1 MPKIV
6 DKEQKKREIVSKAL
20 DVFSQSGFR
29 DSNLQQIASKCG
41 YSRTTLYNYFKN
53 KEEIYYFALDAA
65 FSRIEDESKL
75 IVASTSLSTE
85 DKIKAV
91 IKSVMMNIGATD
103 KSAALMVD
111 FGLQIKTGNLRL
123 RKKVQDSV
131 VSLQNTLTSLLDEG
145 KREGFYKPIDS
156 QAIASTLLAL
166 VQSFIV
172 NSVLT
177 GINGMDVRMD
187 SLTIVLNSLKL

>member
-29 DSNLQQIASKCG
+29 DSNLQQIASRCG

-53 KEEIYYFALDAA
+53 KEEIYYFALDTA
-65 FSRIEDESKL
+65 FSKIEDESKL
-75 IVASTSLSTE
+75 IMASVSLSTE
-85 DKIKAV
+85 DKIKAL
-91 IKSVMMNIGATD
+91 IKSVMLNIGANDT
-103 KSAALMVD
+103 STALMVD
-111 FGLQIKTGNLRL
+111 FWLQIKNGNLRI
-123 RKKVQDSV
+123 REKVQDSV
-131 VSLQNTLTSLLDEG
+131 ASLQNTLISLLDEG

-156 QAIASTLLAL
+156 PAIASTLLAL

-172 NSVLT
+172 SSVMT
-177 GINGMDVRMD
+177 GMNAVDSRMD
-187 SLTIVLNSLKL
+187 SLTIVLNSLKR